1 MLNNCYL
8 LLKFVNWE
16 HKGKTMPRPIKTK
29 NNNSQIT
36 SILKAITNLR
46 RLRIL
51 DELADGREKSVSE
64 LASVV
69 PDLNQSTLSQHQGR
83 LRRANIFKN
92 RKESQSISCLVQSAE
107 ALKILTFLTKLYANA
122 VTIGKTKH

>member
-107 ALKILTFLTKLYANA
+107 ALKILTFLTKLYAND